1 MDYFSI
7 NWQEQDE
14 FDEKRLKNLS
24 FEEKKD
30 RAGSDGK
37 NIKCPHCE
45 KVERIYNLRWQIKTC
60 KFCLVESTKYEWL
73 IDQLDTWRTPR

>member
-1 MDYFSI
+1 MITGMTHISVIEGKQILLEDYALI
-7 NWQEQDE
+7 
-14 FDEKRLKNLS
+14 
-24 FEEKKD
+24 EKKD